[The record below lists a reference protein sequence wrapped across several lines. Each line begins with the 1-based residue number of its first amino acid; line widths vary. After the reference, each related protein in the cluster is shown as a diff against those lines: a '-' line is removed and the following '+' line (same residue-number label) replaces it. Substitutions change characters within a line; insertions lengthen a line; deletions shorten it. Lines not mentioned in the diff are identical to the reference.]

1 MKQPLHIKNIIDIS
15 HNGSIDKYLNGML
28 GNSLITTLNNPLEQT
43 PAVYIN
49 ANTTL
54 FILKGEAD
62 FLINYT
68 THKVQKGDI
77 VMLSPAHL
85 ITLTNLT
92 DDFRAEALFVSRE
105 FMESMDPVDII
116 NVRTRYGVKLY
127 SQPVIKFTPQEVE
140 FMIQRLTLFKQVLNN
155 SQHHYYN
162 ETVLSTL
169 ILFFLD
175 LSNLIEHKH
184 LQIGEA
190 VPRREY
196 ITNMFMELLSAN
208 YRTQHSVAFYASKL
222 NITSH
227 YLTLVVKHVTG
238 QTICD
243 FIYEMLYSRAR
254 ALLQENKM
262 SIQEIAT
269 YLHFSDQSSFG
280 KFFHRHSGVSPK
292 EYRNRELSAL
302 K

>member
-1 MKQPLHIKNIIDIS
+1 
-15 HNGSIDKYLNGML
+15 
-28 GNSLITTLNNPLEQT
+28 
-43 PAVYIN
+43 
-49 ANTTL
+49 
-54 FILKGEAD
+54 
-62 FLINYT
+62 
-68 THKVQKGDI
+68 
-77 VMLSPAHL
+77 MLSPAHL

-140 FMIQRLTLFKQVLNN
+140 F
-155 SQHHYYN
+155 
-162 ETVLSTL
+162 
-169 ILFFLD
+169 
-175 LSNLIEHKH
+175 
-184 LQIGEA
+184 
-190 VPRREY
+190 
-196 ITNMFMELLSAN
+196 
-208 YRTQHSVAFYASKL
+208 
-222 NITSH
+222 
-227 YLTLVVKHVTG
+227 
-238 QTICD
+238 
-243 FIYEMLYSRAR
+243 IYEMLYSRAR

>member
-1 MKQPLHIKNIIDIS
+1 MKQHLYIKNISDVS
-15 HNGSIDKYLNGML
+15 RRGGVKEYMSGML
-28 GNSLITTLNNPLEQT
+28 GSSFITPRNNPLDQT

-49 ANTTL
+49 ANITL
-54 FILKGEAD
+54 FVLSGKAE

-68 THKVQKGDI
+68 THKVRERDI

-85 ITLTNLT
+85 VTLTNLT
-92 DDFRAEALFVSRE
+92 DDFRAEVLFVSRE

-116 NVRTRYGVKLY
+116 SVRTRYGVKLY
-127 SQPVIKFTPQEVE
+127 SQPVINFTLQEVE
-140 FMIQRLTLFKQVLNN
+140 FMMQRLTLFKQVLNN
-155 SQHHYYN
+155 LQHHYYN

-175 LSNLIEHKH
+175 LSNIIEQKH
-184 LQIGEA
+184 LQVGEA
-190 VPRREY
+190 LPRREY

-227 YLTLVVKHVTG
+227 YLTLVVKQVTG
-238 QTICD
+238 QTVCD

-262 SIQEIAT
+262 SIQEIAS

-280 KFFHRHSGVSPK
+280 KFFHRHSGLSPK
-292 EYRNRELSAL
+292 EYRL
-302 K
+302 KQLEK